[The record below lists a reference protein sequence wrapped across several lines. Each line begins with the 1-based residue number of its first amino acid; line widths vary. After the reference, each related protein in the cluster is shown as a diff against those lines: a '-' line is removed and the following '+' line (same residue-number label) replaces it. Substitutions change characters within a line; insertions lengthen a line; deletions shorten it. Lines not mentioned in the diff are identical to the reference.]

1 MAREA
6 SVSWRARTAGAAGD
20 AVVGVKCC
28 KVKERQWQ
36 KRGWSGGREDGR
48 YTEAA
53 KGGEICIISVML
65 KMRVA

>member
-1 MAREA
+1 MEGEDGR
-6 SVSWRARTAGAAGD
+6 SGGD

-36 KRGWSGGREDGR
+36 KRGLDGGREDGR

>member
-1 MAREA
+1 MEGEDGR
-6 SVSWRARTAGAAGD
+6 SGAERSGGD
-20 AVVGVKCC
+20 AVVGAKCC
-28 KVKERQWQ
+28 KVKERGSG
-36 KRGWSGGREDGR
+36 RNGGGSGGREDGR